1 MHSKD
6 TLAPY
11 LVEGALNH
19 LSDLQGFRAV
29 RNVELREGFVRNELV
44 VPEGA
49 SNLFRNAHGGFSLV
63 MIDNAACM
71 AGYTL
76 GKRVVTLQ
84 CNCNFMRPVLIGA
97 AMAVEATVVHAG
109 KTTIVV
115 RVEVLD
121 DQDVVCVASTVTLY
135 AVGAVAESDPVP
147 QSFFPRNGARVDGEP
162 AGVVSFEEAR
172 PDAALG
178 AGASVSAGAHFG
190 DAPSSKVDSEALR
203 PRVHRA
209 NLERRLS
216 A

>member
-1 MHSKD
+1 MYSKD
-6 TLAPY
+6 ALAPY

-121 DQDVVCVASTVTLY
+121 AQGAVCVASTVTLY
-135 AVGAVAESDPVP
+135 AVGAVAESDPIP
-147 QSFFPRNGARVDGEP
+147 QSFFPGNDACSEGTSGGDACFDGVRVDGEP
-162 AGVVSFEEAR
+162 AEIAPFEGPRVRQA
-172 PDAALG
+172 
-178 AGASVSAGAHFG
+178 
-190 DAPSSKVDSEALR
+190 DSEVLR
-203 PRVHRA
+203 LRA
-209 NLERRLS
+209 RCAKQGRRLS